1 MSRIITA
8 QTLFAFVYIPLVSLI
23 FAKRTI
29 LPMTA
34 WLRHAVIGNI
44 SAFGITS
51 LGFIRIIE
59 MIRLK
64 YKKAGYDFDHNPAF

>member
-1 MSRIITA
+1 
-8 QTLFAFVYIPLVSLI
+8 
-23 FAKRTI
+23 
-29 LPMTA
+29 MTA

-44 SAFGITS
+44 SEFGITS

-59 MIRLK
+59 KIRLK